1 MIYQLNNYNS
11 DEENELTFQILTT
24 NTDWVKPV
32 FKVNIGASASKN
44 NLNVALI

>member
-32 FKVNIGASASKN
+32 NIGASASKN